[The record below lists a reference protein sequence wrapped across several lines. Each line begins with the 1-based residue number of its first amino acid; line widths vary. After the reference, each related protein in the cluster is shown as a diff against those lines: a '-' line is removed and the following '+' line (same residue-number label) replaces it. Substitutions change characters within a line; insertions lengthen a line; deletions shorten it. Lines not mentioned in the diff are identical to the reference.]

1 MTSRAAGVLAMI
13 AVFAAAVAGQIA
25 PAEEAEKIAE
35 FRKYYSDESPFVRV
49 SAVRTLGVDNLE
61 AAELIVNALSDPDW
75 RVVRAAE
82 EALGKFKS
90 RPVIDWLG
98 RKAMLGNDGLLRARI
113 ATAFGEIGDPLVVP
127 ILGKMLEARQPE
139 VRRAACHSLA
149 KYKDGR
155 AIPQISAIALSD
167 KEPDVR
173 IAAIDALT
181 AIADPKSADTVN
193 KCLAD
198 PQWQVRAAA
207 VKAAVACRQ
216 KSSVTTLIARMQK
229 EEGRLLTDFSEGL
242 RDLTGMPWRE
252 EPERW
257 AGWWKTNEAIFKV
270 PTKAALEDARRQQAA
285 AGSEYAPPKAPKYHT
300 IQTFS
305 EHIVFVI
312 DASQS
317 MGDKIVF
324 DPKYEEEAKKKY
336 TSRIKLD
343 IVKQE
348 LIELIFN
355 FKENVNF
362 NIIPFASEVKKW
374 EDRPVQAT
382 EGNKSRAIKF
392 LRSLEPIG
400 MLPLGGGGARSR
412 AGAGDPRAG
421 KTNTFAGLL
430 AGLEIPK
437 AGMVGKILA
446 PSKAD
451 TMFFLS
457 DGNPSTGDIV
467 DRDAILAEI
476 QRLNS
481 TRKIAIH
488 TITFSKDN
496 KEFMQ
501 SLAIQNGGTFVA
513 VGG

>member
-1 MTSRAAGVLAMI
+1 MATRGAGILVAVLVGVARAQL
-13 AVFAAAVAGQIA
+13 A
-25 PAEEAEKIAE
+25 PAAEAEKILE
-35 FRKYYSDESPFVRV
+35 FRKYYADESPFVRV

-61 AAELIVNALSDPDW
+61 AAELIVNALGDPDW

-82 EALGKFKS
+82 EALGKFRA

-113 ATAFGEIGDPLVVP
+113 ATAFGEIGDPTVVP

-139 VRRAACHSLA
+139 VRRAACHSQA
-149 KYKDGR
+149 KYRDGR
-155 AIPQISAIALSD
+155 AVPQISAIALGD

-173 IAAIDALT
+173 IAALDALT
-181 AIADPKSADTVN
+181 AIADPKSADAVN

-198 PQWQVRAAA
+198 PLWQVRSAA

-216 KSSVTTLIARMQK
+216 KSSVTTLVAEMQK
-229 EEGRLLTDFSEGL
+229 VEGRLLTDFSEGL

-257 AGWWKTNEAIFKV
+257 AGWWKTNEAIFKI
-270 PTKAALEDARRQQAA
+270 PTKAALEDAKRQQAA

-300 IQTFS
+300 VATFS

-362 NIIPFASEVKKW
+362 NIVPFASEVKKW
-374 EDRPVQAT
+374 EDRPVPAT
-382 EGNKSRAIKF
+382 EGNKARAIKF

-400 MLPLGGGGARSR
+400 MLPAGGGGGMRTR
-412 AGAGDPRAG
+412 AGSGDPRAG

-437 AGMVGKILA
+437 AGMVGKVLA

-467 DRDAILAEI
+467 DRDAILVEI
-476 QRLNS
+476 QRVNA
-481 TRKIAIH
+481 TRKIVIH

-501 SLAIQNGGTFVA
+501 SLALQNGGTFVA